1 MHIFFSWNIIKTSK
15 EIFSMS
21 KTKIAAGVKRHSTER
36 ILGTAALALAA
47 VLISGANAKANT
59 VIVTP
64 TNFASSGWSTTD
76 TRNAG
81 VSGFSSAQPQSGNAS
96 YELSV
101 TGKNDKATLVHT
113 ESDILSFSDLVGDSN
128 NKLGFDFYKSSI
140 SVGTNSAPAY
150 RLYVGALPYNQLV
163 WEAAYNNIT
172 PSIDTFQTVDI
183 KGGKFWAYTANQD
196 VVAGKGKNHNA
207 QNQIKTLSD
216 WLTDGSIPNAT
227 DDINPT
233 SFTSG
238 GNILGY
244 NLGLGSGIGAYKGYV
259 DNVTFGTTTTN
270 FENVAA
276 APEPSQWAGLGFT
289 AFGALGLILKARKK
303 KSAVSAS

>member
-1 MHIFFSWNIIKTSK
+1 
-15 EIFSMS
+15 MS
-21 KTKIAAGVKRHSTER
+21 KTKIAASVKRRSTGR

-47 VLISGANAKANT
+47 VLISGANAKAST

-101 TGKNDKATLVHT
+101 TGPDDKATLVHT
-113 ESDILSFSDLVGDSN
+113 EKVIFLSLSDFGISSN
-128 NKLGFDFYKSSI
+128 NNLGFDFYKSSI

-183 KGGKFWAYTANQD
+183 KGGQFWAYTYGGIKLNGD
-196 VVAGKGKNHNA
+196 TYGTNHNA
-207 QNQIKTLSD
+207 ATQTKTLD
-216 WLTDGSIPNAT
+216 QWLKNGSIVSDGIDT
-227 DDINPT
+227 NPT
-233 SFTSG
+233 SFSSG
-238 GNILGY
+238 GDILGY
-244 NLGLGSGIGAYKGYV
+244 NLGLGSGINAYKGYV

>member
-1 MHIFFSWNIIKTSK
+1 
-15 EIFSMS
+15 MS

-101 TGKNDKATLVHT
+101 TGPDDKATLVHT
-113 ESDILSFSDLVGDSN
+113 ESDILSLSDFGISSN
-128 NKLGFDFYKSSI
+128 NNLGFDFYKSSI
-140 SVGTNSAPAY
+140 SVGSNSAPAY

-163 WEAAYNNIT
+163 WEAAYNGIT
-172 PSIDTFQTVDI
+172 PLTDGSFHTADI
-183 KGGKFWAYTANQD
+183 KTGQFWAYTYGSTDSNN
-196 VVAGKGKNHNA
+196 VTHGKNHNA
-207 QNQIKTLSD
+207 SNQTKTLSQ
-216 WLTDGSIPNAT
+216 WLADGSIAVAAGDNT
-227 DDINPT
+227 PT
-233 SFTSG
+233 SFSSA
-238 GNILGY
+238 GNISGY
-244 NLGLGSGIGAYKGYV
+244 NLGLGSGIDAYKGYV